1 LTPKT
6 VHLSDRKPFGWKID
20 EKHPILVQLPELFL
34 LQRLSQAAEEGDFP
48 LWIDQLPAQRAP
60 GLWRVIGLEKR
71 YQMDATQADI
81 YLVSRHDRSR
91 VIGRPYIYLAVD
103 TATQLIAGLYV
114 GLECDESAVMLCLAN
129 AAQNK
134 VEYCREYGIEI
145 DPAQWPNRGLPHEII
160 TDKGSEFFGSGMQ
173 ELCQKY
179 GVEVQSLPPFR
190 PDGKG
195 LVEKSFDL
203 IQKRYMFSANTARA
217 VKQLEAPITVILGN
231 PPYSVGQKSGN
242 DNNQNVSYEQLDES
256 LAATYVAK
264 SRATLTRNAYD
275 TYIKAFRWAT
285 DRLGDN
291 GVIGFVSNGAYL
303 DSVALD
309 GFCLFEFMQLFN
321 ADNWDSEKSYAAMA
335 CLA

>member
-1 LTPKT
+1 
-6 VHLSDRKPFGWKID
+6 
-20 EKHPILVQLPELFL
+20 
-34 LQRLSQAAEEGDFP
+34 
-48 LWIDQLPAQRAP
+48 
-60 GLWRVIGLEKR
+60 
-71 YQMDATQADI
+71 MDATQADI

-203 IQKRYMFSANTARA
+203 IQQRYMFSANTARA

-242 DNNQNVSYEQLDES
+242 ANNQNVSYEQLDES

>member
-1 LTPKT
+1 
-6 VHLSDRKPFGWKID
+6 
-20 EKHPILVQLPELFL
+20 
-34 LQRLSQAAEEGDFP
+34 
-48 LWIDQLPAQRAP
+48 
-60 GLWRVIGLEKR
+60 
-71 YQMDATQADI
+71 MDATQADI
-81 YLVSRHDRSR
+81 CLVSRHDRSR

-179 GVEVQSLPPFR
+179 GIEVQSLPPFR

-203 IQKRYMFSANTARA
+203 IQQRYKPLLRGKGVIEPDAQERWAVDYRSQSVLTLDEFTQVVIHCVIYLNAGRVLADSETSAQKWLDSGVSLMDVSVEELYLMSLPRETAKLTRKGLRINGLLYVPTDMDGLTLEKTYDVAYSRSDLSCIYVLLDDCSFKMCFLSPHQSQYSGLSQPEADMLKQHERKQRSTARRQEVA
-217 VKQLEAPITVILGN
+217 A
-231 PPYSVGQKSGN
+231 SV
-242 DNNQNVSYEQLDES
+242 ES
-256 LAATYVAK
+256 IQCIRQIVQDASAA
-264 SRATLTRNAYD
+264 
-275 TYIKAFRWAT
+275 
-285 DRLGDN
+285 G
-291 GVIGFVSNGAYL
+291 
-303 DSVALD
+303 
-309 GFCLFEFMQLFN
+309 
-321 ADNWDSEKSYAAMA
+321 SEKPKQD
-335 CLA
+335 